1 MKQRKRRGTIWSVLY
16 SLIYSHGF
24 DFSHLL
30 YYDNEKTKPQT
41 NIFCLHASPPIESG
55 TYQKSNDPIWN
66 MLEDP
71 KRKRRHLFVISWAA
85 GSFFFIHDEG
95 RSIARTRSFYSWR
108 ICFHLANCSLEN
120 PPFDTFL
127 DLICMR
133 TSHLACCGYGT
144 ISELQIQKKTI
155 RSLEK
160 FHIRYSHYLSPEPRQ
175 AKR

>member
-1 MKQRKRRGTIWSVLY
+1 
-16 SLIYSHGF
+16 
-24 DFSHLL
+24 
-30 YYDNEKTKPQT
+30 
-41 NIFCLHASPPIESG
+41 
-55 TYQKSNDPIWN
+55 

-71 KRKRRHLFVISWAA
+71 KRKRRHLFLAEQA
-85 GSFFFIHDEG
+85 FLFIHDEG

-160 FHIRYSHYLSPEPRQ
+160 FHIRYSHYFSPEPRQ
-175 AKR
+175 AKREALASRILHPILTDRSDPFHPFSSQDGRRRSAAKEAAGTRSLSLSSRVDKIIGTTTLLSYRS